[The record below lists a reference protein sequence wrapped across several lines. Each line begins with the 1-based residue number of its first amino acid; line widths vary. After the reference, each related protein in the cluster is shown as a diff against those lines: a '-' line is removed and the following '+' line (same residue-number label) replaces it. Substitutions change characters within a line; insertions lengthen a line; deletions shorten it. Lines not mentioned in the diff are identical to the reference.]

1 MTRTKIVVGFLLA
14 IKRVVG
20 EQKLGEMKNRWVS
33 VLTMD
38 FLNLKIRYLC
48 QMKIY
53 G

>member
-1 MTRTKIVVGFLLA
+1 MTRTKIVVGLLLA

-20 EQKLGEMKNRWVS
+20 EQKLGEMKKRC

-38 FLNLKIRYLC
+38 FLNLKLRYLC